1 MSLRKS
7 SSSRNGSK
15 SEVLPSP
22 NARRKCTPAP
32 SRVGLD
38 LISFLT
44 GRIDIPAV
52 YRSYSWRASRL
63 CVKTFLSAFISGS
76 ISSCAV
82 STASHIAFFNA
93 SIPSPV
99 GRIDIP
105 AVYRSYSWRA
115 SRLCVKTF
123 LSAFISVQRRLNF
136 FLRRLNRIPHSLFQR
151 LDPLTRDAGNLHER
165 QSALLRGLLQ
175 SLNPRRIL
183 SRIDL
188 RPHHNHRLL
197 SHRFRKALQLPHHDL
212 EIRHRIAPRP

>member
-7 SSSRNGSK
+7 SSKRNGSK
-15 SEVLPSP
+15 SEVLPNP

-76 ISSCAV
+76 ISSCAA

-151 LDPLTRDAGNLHER
+151 IDSLAGWSNRHTRSLSQLFLASFAPLRENFLIRVHQR
-165 QSALLRGLLQ
+165 SAAAQ
-175 SLNPRRIL
+175 
-183 SRIDL
+183 
-188 RPHHNHRLL
+188 
-197 SHRFRKALQLPHHDL
+197 FLP
-212 EIRHRIAPRP
+212 APPQPYPT